1 MAIEFISFS
10 QALINA
16 VREMLS
22 RSEKMLTNVPIEFAA
37 NPKLPETATTT
48 SGAGLNTIELGSNV
62 VQENVNENERRGVG
76 DRARQDLEECS
87 NLEFLIIERQF

>member
-22 RSEKMLTNVPIEFAA
+22 RSEKMLNNVPIEFAA